1 MLRFS
6 YRPRRQLRL
15 ACAPRIENGVRLL
28 ALIVLI
34 PSLASAQRPPVI
46 TSVRHANT
54 VKEIQSLDWVGL
66 YDQLEPYAR
75 WWKETAAC
83 AGIPLPPSRP
93 DSVQFYYVNAVDFVP
108 VPTDKPDRMVAGVT
122 YAAREQIFLS
132 VLRLRNEI
140 TVKHE
145 MLHEILFWWG
155 ERDWDNDARNEFM
168 KCGLDRPAERISA
181 SATNHLN

>member
-6 YRPRRQLRL
+6 YRPWRQLGSTR
-15 ACAPRIENGVRLL
+15 APRIEVGAWLL
-28 ALIVLI
+28 ALIVLLP
-34 PSLASAQRPPVI
+34 PSASAQRPPVI

-54 VKEIQSLDWVGL
+54 VKEIPSLDWVGL

-93 DSVQFYYVNAVDFVP
+93 DSVQFYYVNAVDFAP
-108 VPTDKPDRMVAGVT
+108 VPTDKPNRMVAGVT
-122 YAAREQIFLS
+122 YAVSEQIVLS
-132 VLRLRNEI
+132 VIRLRNEI
-140 TVKHE
+140 AVRHE
-145 MLHEILFWWG
+145 MLHQILYWWG

-168 KCGLDRPAERISA
+168 KCGLDRPSERMSVT
-181 SATNHLN
+181 ATNHLN